1 MKIKINDVL
10 DEFLYRYADEGGNFD
25 DPFLKIVH
33 DLLNVDALNT
43 SQQYVDK
50 SQNNRHDEVS
60 SLINLTSQYKN
71 ILSHPAKT
79 LTDEEIKQ
87 IWLDEPA
94 YVNQADGAVKFARAI
109 LRKAQEK

>member
-33 DLLNVDALNT
+33 DLLNVDAIDT
-43 SQQYVDK
+43 SKQYVDK
-50 SQNNRHDEVS
+50 SQNNRHD
-60 SLINLTSQYKN
+60 
-71 ILSHPAKT
+71 
-79 LTDEEIKQ
+79 LTDAEIALKSLYEAIIRYENLSPFPDKYAMESCEYQ
-87 IWLDEPA
+87 LHDAKE
-94 YVNQADGAVKFARAI
+94 KARAI